1 MILVYR
7 PELQNPPMA
16 KEATMGFSFLG
27 KNGLTDFVSVEP
39 GVNRDVKDSDWER
52 IKDKNIVKRLISLGA
67 LRVETDDEAEVAII
81 NATDVSDL
89 ANRDVTT
96 SMRLIEDS
104 FDITQLR
111 KWEAS
116 EKRIRVRNSINKR
129 ITAITEG
136 KG

>member
-1 MILVYR
+1 
-7 PELQNPPMA
+7 
-16 KEATMGFSFLG
+16 MGFSFL
-27 KNGLTDFVSVEP
+27 KSNGLTDFVSVEA
-39 GVNRDVKDSDWER
+39 GVNRDVSDSDWER
-52 IKDKNIVKRLISLGA
+52 IKDKNIVKRLMSLGA
-67 LRVETDDEAEVAII
+67 LRVETDDEAEVAITY
-81 NATDVSDL
+81 ATDVSDL
-89 ANRDVTT
+89 ANRDVTS

-104 FDITQLR
+104 FDIAQLR